1 MNSIWTVARRE
12 LQSYFATPIA
22 SIFLIIFL
30 VLSGCFTFFLAKFYD
45 AGQADLRVFF
55 GFHPWLYLI
64 LVPALA
70 MRLWSEERRTGTVE
84 LLLTLPIS
92 AGQAI
97 LGKFLASWLFAGLA
111 LMLTF
116 PMWWTVN
123 YLGDPDNGAIL
134 TSYLASFLLA
144 GAFLAVGTLTSVL
157 TKNQVIAFVL
167 AVATGLFFLVFGFSG
182 MVGWMADIG
191 VPTPLLDLLG
201 SLSFLKN
208 FDALSKGV
216 INLNAVVFF
225 CSLIALC
232 LLLSRLSLER
242 VAAS

>member
-1 MNSIWTVARRE
+1 
-12 LQSYFATPIA
+12 
-22 SIFLIIFL
+22 
-30 VLSGCFTFFLAKFYD
+30 
-45 AGQADLRVFF
+45 
-55 GFHPWLYLI
+55 
-64 LVPALA
+64 